1 MPILVTLIVLLWF
14 AHASATPLTTGSLF
28 TGGIVDFG
36 PLLTASGPDLSV
48 STSATQ
54 GTVTK
59 NDAPS
64 GFSTPFGTG
73 TLATLNSTALVT
85 GGTAVLGS
93 QTHPLVQQPPGALSF
108 TTGSFALPTVSQNTS
123 VTLPFTMTGTL
134 QLDMPGNDLTLLL
147 TGAGFATGTFVTG
160 GTSSLF
166 LSAVR
171 YDFLDI
177 PEPSSVLLVGSGIAG
192 LFWRYRKK

>member
-28 TGGIVDFG
+28 TWGIVDIG

-85 GGTAVLGS
+85 GGTAVLGCALEPLPDAAGHDVEMP
-93 QTHPLVQQPPGALSF
+93 TH
-108 TTGSFALPTVSQNTS
+108 
-123 VTLPFTMTGTL
+123 
-134 QLDMPGNDLTLLL
+134 
-147 TGAGFATGTFVTG
+147 
-160 GTSSLF
+160 
-166 LSAVR
+166 
-171 YDFLDI
+171 
-177 PEPSSVLLVGSGIAG
+177 E
-192 LFWRYRKK
+192 